1 MRLEFTRVQF
11 NYPSQVFLKK
21 EYPIRLKE
29 SGVFFLAE
37 RKHENNHQEIDSHL
51 NPLSFFIFST
61 MSSFKASAK
70 AWLIGNPFLAKLMA
84 GWTRSS
90 QLNLPCSFHAWC
102 WPRTSPGTA
111 IARPPGKK
119 RCEFNTNL
127 RASLHLCD
135 EGSEPWW
142 HGRQQKS
149 LRPNLPAARFAR
161 GLSAPAV
168 SYFSFFLS
176 TVDRRTCEERERK
189 LLSFIINLHNFS
201 FSLAAPGSKRKTTAR
216 GLA

>member
-11 NYPSQVFLKK
+11 NYPSRVFLKK

-70 AWLIGNPFLAKLMA
+70 AWLIGNPFLAKSMA

-119 RCEFNTNL
+119 TLWIQHQPASKPSFVRRRERAVMARAPTKISPPKSSRGSFRARLICAGSLLFFFLFKHSRSKNL
-127 RASLHLCD
+127 RGTRA
-135 EGSEPWW
+135 E
-142 HGRQQKS
+142 
-149 LRPNLPAARFAR
+149 
-161 GLSAPAV
+161 APLF
-168 SYFSFFLS
+168 Y
-176 TVDRRTCEERERK
+176 
-189 LLSFIINLHNFS
+189 H
-201 FSLAAPGSKRKTTAR
+201 
-216 GLA
+216 